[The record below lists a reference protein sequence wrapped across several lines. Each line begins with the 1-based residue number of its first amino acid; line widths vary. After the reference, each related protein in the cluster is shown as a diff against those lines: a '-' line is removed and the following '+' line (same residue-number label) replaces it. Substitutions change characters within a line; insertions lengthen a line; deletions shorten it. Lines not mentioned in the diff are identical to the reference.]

1 MMTINVFSE
10 MLGKMPEGTAA
21 SYMNHWHLDD
31 KFWKVGK
38 TVVVIDSKGK
48 NEATLTTITKVGKK
62 YVTALGKRFY
72 VMKPGIS
79 RQIGSAK
86 LENPLVLYTLEQ
98 ISELA
103 YMKQVQ
109 EVLLKLVMSA
119 QLLQIGDVLGIAR
132 PKHLQKVR

>member
-1 MMTINVFSE
+1 
-10 MLGKMPEGTAA
+10 
-21 SYMNHWHLDD
+21 MNHLDD

-48 NEATLTTITKVGKK
+48 SEATLTTITKVGQK

-72 VMKPGIS
+72 VMKPGLP

-103 YMKQVQ
+103 YM
-109 EVLLKLVMSA
+109 MSA